1 MAGYACIAGLAY
13 EFLVRPL
20 LPWLLTVAGAVDVPP
35 LPSLDEVLFELVFG
49 LLGLG
54 TLRTADRWKR
64 MNTITPK

>member
-1 MAGYACIAGLAY
+1 MAGYACVAGLAY
-13 EFLVRPL
+13 ELQVRPL